1 MAKTRAHLTPAE
13 AAERG
18 LLCKKELKALGLM
31 PGPTT
36 NRADTVWQGRS
47 AYNVYAP
54 ADCVPYVRQPSQ
66 ALLRRREVAREAAEW
81 IGGDTVILDTET
93 TGLDADAEIVEIA
106 IIDTAGNVLLDTLI
120 RPTRPIPAEA
130 TEIHGITDEMV
141 ASAPTWAE
149 IYPQYQAIVA
159 GKAIVAY
166 NADFDAGMVAASCR
180 AHGIDPVGKS
190 KGFTNGDWSCAMR
203 LYSRWSGETRDYGK
217 LRWHKLTAAAEACG
231 VQETGAHRALADVR
245 MTLGVVQHLSQRR
258 SGRK

>member
-54 ADCVPYVRQPSQ
+54 ADCVTYVRQPSQ

-81 IGGDTVILDTET
+81 LCGDTVILDTET
-93 TGLDADAEIVEIA
+93 TGLADAEIVEIA
-106 IIDTAGNVLLDTLI
+106 IIDTAGNVLLDSLV

-149 IYPQYQAIVA
+149 IYPQYQASVA

-166 NADFDAGMVAASCR
+166 NAEFDAAMVEKTCR
-180 AHGIDPVGKS
+180 ANGIEQPGK
-190 KGFTNGDWSCAMR
+190 KTLRPAGEWRCAMR
-203 LYSRWSGETRDYGK
+203 LYARWSGEKRDDGN
-217 LRWHKLTAAAEACG
+217 LRWHKLTVAAEACR
-231 VQETGAHRALADVR
+231 VQEPGAHRALADAR